1 MRCWLP
7 TVGRVGEWRLL
18 RRDDCSLAYLSYPR
32 RAIRRG
38 RSRQRGRPRSFLG
51 ASLKTVTA
59 LRHHPAMVSLTDSQL
74 AAVMAAPRPLPAE
87 RRDCFCNVSGPC
99 CECAEGNSPTAD
111 LADVVKLATAGLTQQ
126 PAA

>member
-59 LRHHPAMVSLTDSQL
+59 LRHHRMVSLTDSQL

-87 RRDCFCNVSGPC
+87 RRDLFLQRVGAMLRMRGRFTDS
-99 CECAEGNSPTAD
+99 D